1 MRIIIAIF
9 LLMSTIYT
17 SETSNTLMSPRRD
30 ISVESLKMNEDY
42 EFPLF
47 KMYNYT
53 TKYSHLNDEEL
64 QEYFNPTFIP
74 FIHTLPKVTNTLKL
88 KGNLRISWSFDV
100 NYNKNIDVIFFPE
113 ENPYINYAVLFAKD
127 FKKTINKDAFPSRNL
142 SAINIPYDINYDF
155 VKKILSQS
163 ALSKAQQEKFFEV
176 RFGSVFV
183 PMEIEFEWYNVH
195 WDPYPESSIEKN
207 ILFPKYDPYLNF
219 KFIDEPLAYLCL
231 GIIKSYQVLPTNTP
245 LNFSDSIENWNYDS
259 IVGSFSYSQIFTP
272 LPTAA
277 LAFTQTN
284 IGDYLVNVRDKPDS
298 KEGKIVA
305 QLLTQKTKFP
315 SDFCL
320 SYGNHGCDIN
330 PLYQEIVYQGLKWY
344 RESYDNS
351 STDDEGGFLYYN
363 DKTKQAYYEKEK
375 SKLINPL
382 DKYLILVW
390 NIESNNWAKVWV
402 LKMIRDED
410 WIMVDGYDSN
420 EKEKRYFR
428 DETENLYSI
437 SFLYRFNDNLIVFIN
452 GSYSQTFLESPSKF
466 KLYEGYIHC
475 SGLEYYTPFT
485 QNYIK
490 R

>member
-9 LLMSTIYT
+9 LLMSTIST
-17 SETSNTLMSPRRD
+17 SETSNALMGTLGNTIVQPLKM
-30 ISVESLKMNEDY
+30 IKMNEDY
-42 EFPLF
+42 QIPLF
-47 KMYNYT
+47 EMYDYT

-64 QEYFNPTFIP
+64 QEYLNPTFIP

-127 FKKTINKDAFPSRNL
+127 FKKTINKDAFPSRKL
-142 SAINIPYDINYDF
+142 SAISIPYDINYDF
-155 VKKILSQS
+155 VKKVLSQS
-163 ALSKAQQEKFFEV
+163 ALSKVQQEKFFEV

-195 WDPYPESSIEKN
+195 WYYQGIFSKSTSIEKN
-207 ILFPKYDPYLNF
+207 ILFPKYDKYLNG
-219 KFIDEPLAYLCL
+219 ILEGGESLILCL
-231 GIIKSYQVLPTNTP
+231 GIIKSYQVLSPNVAIH
-245 LNFSDSIENWNYDS
+245 FSPYVAYWEQEEDENGIYKK
-259 IVGSFSYSQIFTP
+259 ISYSEIFTP

-284 IGDYLVNVRDKPDS
+284 IGDYLVNLRDKPDF
-298 KEGKIVA
+298 KEGKIVV
-305 QLLTQKTKFP
+305 QLLTQETKLP

-320 SYGNHGCDIN
+320 RYDGDYGCDEVN

-351 STDDEGGFLYYN
+351 STGDEGGFLYYN
-363 DKTKQAYYEKEK
+363 DKAKQAYYKKEK

-420 EKEKRYFR
+420 EKEKNTLGMRQKI
-428 DETENLYSI
+428 DLMMI
-437 SFLYRFNDNLIVFIN
+437 SLHLSMAAI
-452 GSYSQTFLESPSKF
+452 P
-466 KLYEGYIHC
+466 KL
-475 SGLEYYTPFT
+475 S
-485 QNYIK
+485 
-490 R
+490 

>member
-9 LLMSTIYT
+9 LLMSTIST
-17 SETSNTLMSPRRD
+17 SETSNALMGTLENTIVQPLKM
-30 ISVESLKMNEDY
+30 IKMNEDY
-42 EFPLF
+42 QIPLF
-47 KMYNYT
+47 EMYDYT

-64 QEYFNPTFIP
+64 QEYLNPTFIP

-127 FKKTINKDAFPSRNL
+127 FKKTINKDAFPSRKL
-142 SAINIPYDINYDF
+142 SAISIPYDINYDF
-155 VKKILSQS
+155 VKKVLSQS
-163 ALSKAQQEKFFEV
+163 ALSKVQQEKFFEV

-195 WDPYPESSIEKN
+195 WYYQGIFSKSTSIEKN
-207 ILFPKYDPYLNF
+207 ILFPKYDKYLNG
-219 KFIDEPLAYLCL
+219 ILEGGESLILCL
-231 GIIKSYQVLPTNTP
+231 GIIKSYQVLSPNVAIH
-245 LNFSDSIENWNYDS
+245 FSPYVAYWEQEEDENGIYKK
-259 IVGSFSYSQIFTP
+259 ISYSEIFTP

-284 IGDYLVNVRDKPDS
+284 IGDYLVNLRDKPDF

-305 QLLTQKTKFP
+305 QLLTQETKLP

-320 SYGNHGCDIN
+320 RYDGDYGCDEVN

-351 STDDEGGFLYYN
+351 STGDEGGFLYYN
-363 DKTKQAYYEKEK
+363 DKAKQAYYKKEK

-420 EKEKRYFR
+420 EKEKNTLGMRQKI
-428 DETENLYSI
+428 DLMMISLYLSMAAI
-437 SFLYRFNDNLIVFIN
+437 
-452 GSYSQTFLESPSKF
+452 P
-466 KLYEGYIHC
+466 KL
-475 SGLEYYTPFT
+475 S
-485 QNYIK
+485 
-490 R
+490 

>member
-9 LLMSTIYT
+9 LLMSTIST
-17 SETSNTLMSPRRD
+17 SETSNALMSPRRD
-30 ISVESLKMNEDY
+30 ISIDSLKMNGHYQVLLSE
-42 EFPLF
+42 
-47 KMYNYT
+47 MYNYT

-127 FKKTINKDAFPSRNL
+127 FKKTINKDAFPSRTL
-142 SAINIPYDINYDF
+142 SAISIPYDINYDF
-155 VKKILSQS
+155 VKKVLSQS

-195 WDPYPESSIEKN
+195 WYYQGIFSKSTSIEKN

-245 LNFSDSIENWNYDS
+245 LNFSDSIENWGYVFMD
-259 IVGSFSYSQIFTP
+259 GSFSYSEIFTP

-284 IGDYLVNVRDKPDS
+284 IGDYLVNLRDKPDF

-305 QLLTQKTKFP
+305 QLLSQEFSYALLGPKFNK
-315 SDFCL
+315 L
-320 SYGNHGCDIN
+320 
-330 PLYQEIVYQGLKWY
+330 QEENGWGDGV
-344 RESYDNS
+344 
-351 STDDEGGFLYYN
+351 TFGFMDKEMQEHY
-363 DKTKQAYYEKEK
+363 KTKQAYYKKEK

-390 NIESNNWAKVWV
+390 NIEPNNWAKVWV
-402 LKMIRDED
+402 LRLPDKKSVNSE
-410 WIMVDGYDSN
+410 GKTF
-420 EKEKRYFR
+420 EKLAQEK
-428 DETENLYSI
+428 DIDYSVEAVI
-437 SFLYRFNDNLIVFIN
+437 T
-452 GSYSQTFLESPSKF
+452 SYNKDVLESPSKF

-475 SGLEYYTPFT
+475 SGLKYFTPFT

>member
-30 ISVESLKMNEDY
+30 ISVESLKMNEY
-42 EFPLF
+42 YYYYQIPLS

-64 QEYFNPTFIP
+64 QEYFDPTFIP

-88 KGNLRISWSFDV
+88 KGNLRISWSFDI

-127 FKKTINKDAFPSRNL
+127 FPKTIDKDKREL

-155 VKKILSQS
+155 VKKVLSQS

-183 PMEIEFEWYNVH
+183 PMEIEFEWYSAS
-195 WDPYPESSIEKN
+195 WYYQGIFSKSTSIEKT
-207 ILFPKYDPYLNF
+207 ILFPKYDKYLNG
-219 KFIDEPLAYLCL
+219 ILEGGESLILCL
-231 GIIKSYQVLPTNTP
+231 GIIKSYQVLSPNVTIH
-245 LNFSDSIENWNYDS
+245 FSPYVAYWEQEEDENGIYKK
-259 IVGSFSYSQIFTP
+259 ISYSQIFTP
-272 LPTAA
+272 FPTAA

-284 IGDYLVNVRDKPDS
+284 IGDYLVNVRDKPDF

-305 QLLTQKTKFP
+305 QLLTQKTKLP

-320 SYGNHGCDIN
+320 RYDGDYGCDEVN

-351 STDDEGGFLYYN
+351 SRYDEEGFLYYN
-363 DKTKQAYYEKEK
+363 DKTKQAYYKKEK

-390 NIESNNWAKVWV
+390 NIEPNNWAKVWV
-402 LKMIRDED
+402 LRLPDKKSVNSEGKTFEKLAQEED
-410 WIMVDGYDSN
+410 ID
-420 EKEKRYFR
+420 
-428 DETENLYSI
+428 YSVEAVI
-437 SFLYRFNDNLIVFIN
+437 T
-452 GSYSQTFLESPSKF
+452 SYNKDVLESPSKF

-475 SGLEYYTPFT
+475 SGLKYFTPFT

>member
-9 LLMSTIYT
+9 LLMSTIST
-17 SETSNTLMSPRRD
+17 SETSNALMSPRRD
-30 ISVESLKMNEDY
+30 ISIDSLKMNGHYQVLLSE
-42 EFPLF
+42 
-47 KMYNYT
+47 MYNYT

-127 FKKTINKDAFPSRNL
+127 FKKTINKDAFPSRTL
-142 SAINIPYDINYDF
+142 SAISIPYDINYDF
-155 VKKILSQS
+155 VKKVLSQS

-195 WDPYPESSIEKN
+195 WYYQGIFSKSTSIEKN

-231 GIIKSYQVLPTNTP
+231 GIIKSYQVLPTNWGYV
-245 LNFSDSIENWNYDS
+245 FMD
-259 IVGSFSYSQIFTP
+259 GSFSYSEIFTP

-284 IGDYLVNVRDKPDS
+284 IGDYLVNLRDKPDF

-305 QLLTQKTKFP
+305 QLLSQEFSYALLGPKFNK
-315 SDFCL
+315 L
-320 SYGNHGCDIN
+320 
-330 PLYQEIVYQGLKWY
+330 QEENGWGDGV
-344 RESYDNS
+344 
-351 STDDEGGFLYYN
+351 TFGFMDKEMQEHY
-363 DKTKQAYYEKEK
+363 KTKQAYYKKEK

-390 NIESNNWAKVWV
+390 NIEPNNWAKVWV
-402 LKMIRDED
+402 LRLPDKKSVNSE
-410 WIMVDGYDSN
+410 GKTF
-420 EKEKRYFR
+420 EKLAQEK
-428 DETENLYSI
+428 DIDYSVEAVI
-437 SFLYRFNDNLIVFIN
+437 T
-452 GSYSQTFLESPSKF
+452 SYNKDVLESPSKF

-475 SGLEYYTPFT
+475 SGLKYFTPFT

>member
-9 LLMSTIYT
+9 LLMSTIST
-17 SETSNTLMSPRRD
+17 SETSNALMSPRRD
-30 ISVESLKMNEDY
+30 ISIDSLKMNGHYQVLLSE
-42 EFPLF
+42 
-47 KMYNYT
+47 MYNYT

-127 FKKTINKDAFPSRNL
+127 FKKTINKDAFPSRTL
-142 SAINIPYDINYDF
+142 SAISIPYDINYDF
-155 VKKILSQS
+155 VKKVLSQS

-195 WDPYPESSIEKN
+195 WYYQGIFSKSTSIEKN

-245 LNFSDSIENWNYDS
+245 LNFSDSIENWGYVFMD
-259 IVGSFSYSQIFTP
+259 GSFSYSEIFTP

-284 IGDYLVNVRDKPDS
+284 IGDYLVNLRDKPDF

-305 QLLTQKTKFP
+305 QLLSQEFSYALLGPKFNK
-315 SDFCL
+315 L
-320 SYGNHGCDIN
+320 
-330 PLYQEIVYQGLKWY
+330 QEENGWGDGV
-344 RESYDNS
+344 
-351 STDDEGGFLYYN
+351 TFGFMDKEMQEHY
-363 DKTKQAYYEKEK
+363 KTKQAYYKKEK

-390 NIESNNWAKVWV
+390 NIEPNNWAKVWV
-402 LKMIRDED
+402 LRLPDKKSVNSE
-410 WIMVDGYDSN
+410 GKTF
-420 EKEKRYFR
+420 EKLAQEK
-428 DETENLYSI
+428 DIDYSVEAVI
-437 SFLYRFNDNLIVFIN
+437 T
-452 GSYSQTFLESPSKF
+452 SYNKDVLESPSTL

-475 SGLEYYTPFT
+475 SGLKYFTPFT